1 MDATWKTRTAR
12 GCCRLWRRVHLDAGA
27 VRAHGVAA
35 WRHLE
40 APGGEAGRLTVAGG
54 VGFSQSTALLA
65 IPLGPIEIFPKAPT
79 EQQDGHEPIRE
90 YSMLVPTILFT
101 SASESGVVG
110 TIRGRLLMS
119 QTGKRPNHCDR
130 YSVNRYNDTHAYNQP
145 EPGSLCPLTSRYSD
159 NKRKPR

>member
-54 VGFSQSTALLA
+54 VGFSESTALLA
-65 IPLGPIEIFPKAPT
+65 IPLGPIEIFPKGLDNPISMASP
-79 EQQDGHEPIRE
+79 ENDPDALRRADGARGSGPKAATGR
-90 YSMLVPTILFT
+90 VAAVLFGEKSCHRT
-101 SASESGVVG
+101 FG
-110 TIRGRLLMS
+110 L
-119 QTGKRPNHCDR
+119 
-130 YSVNRYNDTHAYNQP
+130 
-145 EPGSLCPLTSRYSD
+145 
-159 NKRKPR
+159 